1 MPKFSSAW
9 RAMEHTIFPCFSP
22 GTQCHSLEKRAA
34 GVEGGKDTTEEVLVT
49 ISDNVLV

>member
-34 GVEGGKDTTEEVLVT
+34 GVEGGNEEVLVT